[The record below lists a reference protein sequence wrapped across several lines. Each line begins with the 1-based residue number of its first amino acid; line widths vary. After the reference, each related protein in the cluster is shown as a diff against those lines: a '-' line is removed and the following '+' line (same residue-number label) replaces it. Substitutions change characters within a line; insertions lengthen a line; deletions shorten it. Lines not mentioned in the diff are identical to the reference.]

1 MLPQTSLL
9 ARHRPIQTGF
19 YGAGGPGWTPRS
31 SKGIGCV
38 PRGTRC
44 ELGALAD
51 RRDVELRSPLREPVL
66 PRLTCFSDA
75 AQKRVSFMPASRPG
89 RGRGSDS
96 PARYGTLS
104 VWGPGMRCPL
114 EASLEPWQAPRHHAA
129 PDGPWEPS
137 CTFRPARPRSGQ
149 GSLGNVPARRG
160 TFGHGPRSGD
170 HRQRSRASA
179 PGPTL
184 AGWRDAPDRSASWIA
199 GAAWYLCS
207 DRVPA
212 ALVRRQR
219 TRCYLKCYQSR

>member
-137 CTFRPARPRSGQ
+137 CTFRPARPRSVRAA
-149 GSLGNVPARRG
+149 LGTCLHVEGPSDTARG
-160 TFGHGPRSGD
+160 LATIGN
-170 HRQRSRASA
+170 A
-179 PGPTL
+179 PGHPPRARPWP
-184 AGWRDAPDRSASWIA
+184 AGGMPQTDRLPGSPGRHGTCVLIAYQPLSCVGSVPD
-199 GAAWYLCS
+199 
-207 DRVPA
+207 V
-212 ALVRRQR
+212 
-219 TRCYLKCYQSR
+219 T